1 MGGKDFFKGIKLSKK
16 ELTVLSLSLFILF
29 LTAFLIGGAIAKN
42 KNTAA
47 ANANP
52 IIVNNTEK
60 QSLEKERNEDYANK
74 KIGRELEKARAEEA
88 ARKAEELARAEEAER
103 AQQRQ
108 RANEGKVVYLTFDDG
123 PSTAV
128 TPRVLD
134 VLKQY
139 DVKATFFII
148 GELAERNSSLVKRA
162 VNEGHTI
169 ANHTYSHNMD
179 RRDSNNIYSSTGAFI
194 NDLVRGEKAIKS
206 VVSDFSSKLI
216 RFPGGSYHR
225 EEFKKA
231 VVDYGYHYVDW
242 TLDSLDTKQV
252 IVPADR
258 IVNVVIEGCAGK
270 KQVVILMHDAPVKT
284 TTADALPRIIEY
296 LKEQGYAFKT
306 LE

>member
-47 ANANP
+47 ANAKP

-139 DVKATFFII
+139 NVKATFFII

-179 RRDSNNIYSSTGAFI
+179 RRDSNNIYSGTAAFI
-194 NDLVRGEKAIKS
+194 DDLVRGEKAIKS

-216 RFPGGSYHR
+216 RFPGGSYNR
-225 EEFKKA
+225 VEFQKA
-231 VVDYGYHYVDW
+231 AVDYGYHYVDW

-258 IVNVVIEGCAGK
+258 IVNVVTEGCAGK